1 MHMKAMTFIALGAI
15 GAAAQASILT
25 FDLPGLAGSGEAL
38 PADYGDRIS
47 GMSGSGVGGVYGYG
61 MGNGFTPNVTVD
73 YAYSFTGTPSANE
86 LARNGNRHWRDSEW
100 NGVHFTRGVG
110 TTTVVYDTIFTPD
123 PGFGVRVNS
132 FELDDYAS
140 FRAGHTVDWFVYAG
154 SVDPGNLLA
163 SGQTVVAADTTSG
176 NSDNTLVS
184 TGLSG
189 FHFGTLILRIDHV
202 AGGGNDL
209 AMDNVNFDQI
219 PTPATALG
227 LVGLLG
233 LSRRRR

>member
-1 MHMKAMTFIALGAI
+1 MNAIIFIAAGAI
-15 GAAAQASILT
+15 ASAAHGSILT
-25 FDLPGLAGSGEAL
+25 FDLPGLAGSGELL
-38 PADYGDRIS
+38 PQDYGDRIS
-47 GMSGSGVGGVYGYG
+47 GMSGSGVGGTYGYG
-61 MGNGFTPNVTVD
+61 MGNGFTPNIAVD
-73 YAYSFTGTPSANE
+73 YGFVFTGTPGAND

-110 TTTVVYDTIFTPD
+110 TSTVAYDTIFTPD

-154 SVDPGNLLA
+154 AVGAGNLLA
-163 SGQTVVAADTTSG
+163 SGQVVIAADVTSG
-176 NSDNTLVS
+176 DSDHALVS

-219 PTPATALG
+219 PGPATALG